1 MSVRRVIWGF
11 IGAMCCMHIAQARE
25 QGQVVWVD
33 ASCDHFIARVGEE
46 FGTYNWRSGKGPSV
60 GDTMEGELL
69 DLQGGARDVTNKNT
83 GGANSVY
90 VLALGPR
97 LHSMIH
103 TAPVQ
108 CKERFRG
115 AVK

>member
-1 MSVRRVIWGF
+1 MVSKAILMVA
-11 IGAMCCMHIAQARE
+11 GALCSLSAAHARE

-33 ASCDHFIARVGEE
+33 PSCDHFIAKVGDE

-69 DLQGGARDVTNKNT
+69 NLEGGAREISNKTT
-83 GGANSVY
+83 GAANSVY
-90 VLALGPR
+90 VLAVGPR